1 DGQTA
6 VASVAVTV
14 NAVNDIPELAADA
27 LPEVLGEGPEHLWL
41 LEDGQTPVLNLKDAF
56 GDQEGDTLVFTAV
69 GLPTGMSIDPVSGII
84 SGQLESSASEGGPQG
99 DGVYQILITV
109 DDGNGGTRT
118 FAFEI
123 VVGNPAPIAN
133 NDTYSVDEDG
143 VLDLAAPGV
152 MGNDTDPDGDG
163 LKVDAL
169 LVDPAHGVGVIQ
181 EDGSLTYIPNA
192 DFNGQDI
199 LLYQIS
205 DSDGQTAVASVAVTV
220 NAVNDI
226 PELAADA
233 LPEVLGEGPS
243 YQWLLEDGQ
252 TPILNLKDAFGDQEG
267 DTLTYT
273 AFGLPTGMSI
283 DPVSGIISGQLQ
295 ISASEKGS
303 LGDGVYEVI
312 LTVDDGKGGTRTFVF
327 EIIVSNPPPVANNDS
342 YSVDE
347 ESVLFVSAPGILFND
362 LDPEGDN
369 FTISRVI
376 QNPQNGALSLDED
389 GSFNYTPR
397 SDFHGMDSFTYEI
410 VDSDGGVSS
419 ATVEVQVIDLADPPV
434 ALDDN
439 YVLGEDAGETLFEVQ
454 SNDIDPD
461 STDLRPVVVQNPSNG
476 IVRVDDSNRL
486 FYTPFDDFSGADS
499 FTYSIEDELA
509 QISNT
514 ASVSIQVLAG
524 PKNELQNAEI
534 PTVIFQS
541 LDGIETVLTFS
552 EENDPPNAISV
563 SDPDSEELTVSM
575 SVENGIISVNEHP
588 ELQYTEGI
596 FEKSRSIQMFGRIED
611 LNEALAQLTYIPDIN
626 YLGKEKMVIL
636 TEDEGGPGSLPPR
649 FDEDGDG
656 VTILVELR
664 ALAGLRSTDVRSLLS
679 NFGVEVVNVDLL
691 EFDDGIIAGV
701 DISNEPGEGLQV
713 SFDPLPGQSGESQPT
728 EIQLEVTY
736 ADGTSE
742 VLNIPVTVFQP
753 ELVIVEELD
762 PTLYLSNNLNP
773 QTGFFEQVLKIVNN
787 TPFDFKSIR
796 IYIHDLTPDVVAKF
810 YLQED
815 LIGTFVEFP
824 VDMIKGDST
833 TITLEYFSTTGRA
846 ISPPRLELLVKKGAE
861 LLAPDQ
867 DQISEVIE
875 SSCFVSVG
883 ANGRVDSCYVS
894 FRSDKDHLY
903 WIEYSDEIGKW
914 KLALNPV
921 EGTGEMIIWQD
932 AGSPKTDPLPADNG
946 AGRYYRILKERIESD
961 E

>member
-1 DGQTA
+1 
-6 VASVAVTV
+6 
-14 NAVNDIPELAADA
+14 
-27 LPEVLGEGPEHLWL
+27 
-41 LEDGQTPVLNLKDAF
+41 
-56 GDQEGDTLVFTAV
+56 
-69 GLPTGMSIDPVSGII
+69 
-84 SGQLESSASEGGPQG
+84 
-99 DGVYQILITV
+99 
-109 DDGNGGTRT
+109 
-118 FAFEI
+118 
-123 VVGNPAPIAN
+123 
-133 NDTYSVDEDG
+133 
-143 VLDLAAPGV
+143 
-152 MGNDTDPDGDG
+152 
-163 LKVDAL
+163 
-169 LVDPAHGVGVIQ
+169 
-181 EDGSLTYIPNA
+181 TYIPNA

-226 PELAADA
+226 PDLAADA

-267 DTLTYT
+267 DTLAFT
-273 AFGLPTGMSI
+273 ADGLPAGMVI
-283 DPVSGIISGQLQ
+283 DPVTGIISGQLQ

-347 ESVLFVSAPGILFND
+347 ESVLFVSAPGILLND

-369 FTISRVI
+369 FTILRVI
-376 QNPQNGALSLDED
+376 QNPQNGALTLDED

-397 SDFHGMDSFTYEI
+397 SDFHGMDSFIYEI
-410 VDSDGGVSS
+410 VDSDGGLSS
-419 ATVEVQVIDLADPPV
+419 AVVEVQVIDSADPPL
-434 ALDDN
+434 ASDDA
-439 YVLGEDAGETLFEVQ
+439 YVLGEDAGETLLDVQ

-461 STDLRPVVVQNPSNG
+461 STDLRPVVVQNPSKG
-476 IVRVDDSNRL
+476 SVRVDGSNRL

-524 PKNELQNAEI
+524 PKNEIQNAEI

-541 LDGIETVLTFS
+541 LDGVETVLTFS
-552 EENDPPNAISV
+552 GENDPPNAISV

-588 ELQYTEGI
+588 ELQYTDGI
-596 FEKSRSIQMFGRIED
+596 FEKSRSIQMFGRVEH

-626 YLGKEKMVIL
+626 YLGKEKMIIL

-728 EIQLEVTY
+728 EIQLDVTY

-796 IYIHDLTPDVVAKF
+796 IYIHDLAPDVVAKF

-861 LLAPDQ
+861 LVTPDR
-867 DQISEVIE
+867 DQISELIE
-875 SSCFVSVG
+875 SSCFVSVA

-903 WIEYSDEIGKW
+903 WIEYSDEIGNW

-932 AGSPKTDPLPADNG
+932 AGSPKTDPLPANNG

>member
-1 DGQTA
+1 MA
-6 VASVAVTV
+6 
-14 NAVNDIPELAADA
+14 
-27 LPEVLGEGPEHLWL
+27 
-41 LEDGQTPVLNLKDAF
+41 
-56 GDQEGDTLVFTAV
+56 
-69 GLPTGMSIDPVSGII
+69 MDPATGII
-84 SGQLESSASEGGPQG
+84 SGQLGKSASEGGPSG
-99 DGVYQILITV
+99 DGVYRVTLAV
-109 DDGNGGTRT
+109 NDDNGGIRT
-118 FAFEI
+118 FVFEI
-123 VVGNPAPIAN
+123 VVGNPAPLAS
-133 NDTYSVDEDG
+133 NDT
-143 VLDLAAPGV
+143 
-152 MGNDTDPDGDG
+152 
-163 LKVDAL
+163 
-169 LVDPAHGVGVIQ
+169 
-181 EDGSLTYIPNA
+181 
-192 DFNGQDI
+192 
-199 LLYQIS
+199 
-205 DSDGQTAVASVAVTV
+205 
-220 NAVNDI
+220 
-226 PELAADA
+226 
-233 LPEVLGEGPS
+233 
-243 YQWLLEDGQ
+243 
-252 TPILNLKDAFGDQEG
+252 
-267 DTLTYT
+267 
-273 AFGLPTGMSI
+273 
-283 DPVSGIISGQLQ
+283 
-295 ISASEKGS
+295 
-303 LGDGVYEVI
+303 
-312 LTVDDGKGGTRTFVF
+312 
-327 EIIVSNPPPVANNDS
+327 

-347 ESVLFVSAPGILFND
+347 ESVLFVGAPGILVND
-362 LDPEGDN
+362 LDPEGDD
-369 FTISRVI
+369 FIISRITQDPQHGVI
-376 QNPQNGALSLDED
+376 SLNQD

-419 ATVEVQVIDLADPPV
+419 AVVEIEVIDSADPPV
-434 ALDDN
+434 AADDA
-439 YVLGEDAGETLFEVQ
+439 YVLGEDAGETLLDVQ

-461 STDLRPVVVQNPSNG
+461 STELRPVLVQNPSNG
-476 IVRVDDSNRL
+476 SVRVDDDNRL
-486 FYTPFDDFSGADS
+486 FYTPLDDFAGSDFFS
-499 FTYSIEDELA
+499 YRIEDELA
-509 QISNT
+509 QNSNT
-514 ASVSIQVLAG
+514 ATVSIQVLAG
-524 PKNELQNAEI
+524 PKNDIQNAEI

-588 ELQYTEGI
+588 ELQYTDGI
-596 FEKSRSIQMFGRIED
+596 FEKSRSIQMFGRVEH

-626 YLGKEKMVIL
+626 YLGKEKMIIL

-796 IYIHDLTPDVVAKF
+796 IYIHDLAPDVVAKF

-861 LLAPDQ
+861 LQVPDRE
-867 DQISEVIE
+867 QISEVIE

-903 WIEYSDEIGKW
+903 WIEYSDEIGTW
-914 KLALNPV
+914 KLALSPV

-932 AGSPKTDPLPADNG
+932 TGSPKTDPLPANNG
-946 AGRYYRILKERIESD
+946 HGRYYRILKQQITSNE
-961 E
+961 